1 MADEQLF
8 GTSIAEIIKKRISV
22 RTYLAQPLT
31 PEIQEKLRGFFS
43 ILRSPF
49 GGTVRFNLI
58 ESDLARKESNAK
70 LGTYGVIRGASTY
83 VVAVVEKADRDLE
96 DFGYSLEKV
105 ILYATS
111 LGLGTC

>member
-1 MADEQLF
+1 MSDEQLF

-49 GGTVRFNLI
+49 GGNVRFNLI

-70 LGTYGVIRGASTY
+70 LSIRKIAKDIKRALMTVNSLKLRLFLVIRN
-83 VVAVVEKADRDLE
+83 
-96 DFGYSLEKV
+96 
-105 ILYATS
+105 
-111 LGLGTC
+111 LGFIQQLG